1 MLDRHLVIGCEPLDD
16 PFTSKASN
24 PAVLFASEWGVR
36 PVIHAAVLDM
46 SHTGFHTQRKCNAR
60 ALSPDTTALESPNSV
75 SFATGVLPRLRD
87 DLRNGT
93 DGAKTCSI
101 FRAMISS

>member
-46 SHTGFHTQRKCNAR
+46 SHTASTPNANCNAR

-75 SFATGVLPRLRD
+75 SFATRRASASPYTVM
-87 DLRNGT
+87 
-93 DGAKTCSI
+93 TC
-101 FRAMISS
+101 ALALTAP

>member
-24 PAVLFASEWGVR
+24 AAVLFSSEWGVR

-46 SHTGFHTQRKCNAR
+46 SHTGFHTQRKLR
-60 ALSPDTTALESPNSV
+60 R
-75 SFATGVLPRLRD
+75 PRFIF
-87 DLRNGT
+87 GH
-93 DGAKTCSI
+93 DGARESE
-101 FRAMISS
+101 FRVVRNAA